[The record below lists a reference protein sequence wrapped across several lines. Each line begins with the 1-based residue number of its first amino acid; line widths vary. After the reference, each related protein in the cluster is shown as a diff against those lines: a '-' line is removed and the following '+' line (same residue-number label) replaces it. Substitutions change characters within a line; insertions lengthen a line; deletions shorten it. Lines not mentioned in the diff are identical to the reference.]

1 LSANLIVPKLSEAA
15 LTERFKMLRPRL
27 VVALVI
33 AATACS
39 GSSTTQTTIAEPE
52 STLGSGTSDTIS
64 STTVVTLSA
73 AEALDAAVHSLLDA
87 ASYAFAAS
95 IELKVQ
101 GTAIETEIEGWV
113 DGPDR
118 QLTLK
123 ADGSDVTTTVKDG
136 VAIVERDGETTEV
149 PLEEASDAPSLEIL
163 ASLRNPGFD
172 GDEITGSLNSSE
184 LKDAGFEVNGVANVV
199 VRLHEDGSLASYT
212 ISGGDGSW
220 TIATTFFDIGASFSA

>member
-1 LSANLIVPKLSEAA
+1 
-15 LTERFKMLRPRL
+15 MLRPRL
-27 VVALVI
+27 LVAVVMT
-33 AATACS
+33 ATACS
-39 GSSTTQTTIAEPE
+39 GSSIAQTAVVESE
-52 STLGSGTSDTIS
+52 STLASGTDSEVTSTSAANS
-64 STTVVTLSA
+64 STTVRTLSA

-87 ASYAFAAS
+87 ESYAFEAS
-95 IELKVQ
+95 IELDVQ

-123 ADGSDVTTTVKDG
+123 ADGNEVTTTVKDG

-163 ASLRNPGFD
+163 ASLHNPRFD

-184 LKDAGFEVNGVANVV
+184 LKDAGFEVDGVANVV
-199 VRLHEDGSLASYT
+199 VRLHEDGSLAGYT
-212 ISGGDGSW
+212 ISDNDGSW
-220 TIATTFFDIGASFSA
+220 TIATTFFDIGGSFSA

>member
-1 LSANLIVPKLSEAA
+1 
-15 LTERFKMLRPRL
+15 MLRPRL
-27 VVALVI
+27 VVALVM

-39 GSSTTQTTIAEPE
+39 GSSIAQTAVVESE
-52 STLGSGTSDTIS
+52 STLVSGTDSEVTSTSAANS
-64 STTVVTLSA
+64 STTVGSVSA
-73 AEALDAAVHSLLDA
+73 AEALDAAVNSLLDA
-87 ASYAFAAS
+87 ASYAFEAS
-95 IELKVQ
+95 IELDVQ
-101 GTAIETEIEGWV
+101 GTVIETEIEGWV

-123 ADGSDVTTTVKDG
+123 IDGNEVTTTVKDG
-136 VAIVERDGETTEV
+136 VAIVERGGETTEV

-163 ASLRNPGFD
+163 ASLRNPSFD

-184 LKDAGFEVNGVANVV
+184 LKDAGFEVNGAANVV
-199 VRLHEDGSLASYT
+199 VRLHEDGSLAGYT

>member
-1 LSANLIVPKLSEAA
+1 M
-15 LTERFKMLRPRL
+15 T
-27 VVALVI
+27 
-33 AATACS
+33 ATACS
-39 GSSTTQTTIAEPE
+39 GSSTAQTTVVEPE
-52 STLGSGTSDTIS
+52 STLVSGTDSAVTSTSNANS
-64 STTVVTLSA
+64 STTVGTLSA
-73 AEALDAAVHSLLDA
+73 AEALDAAVNSLLDA

-95 IELKVQ
+95 LQLNVQ

-184 LKDAGFEVNGVANVV
+184 LKDAGFEVDGAANVV
-199 VRLHEDGSLASYT
+199 VRLHEDGSLAGYT
-212 ISGGDGSW
+212 INDNDGLW
-220 TIATTFFDIGASFSA
+220 TIATTFFDIGGSFST

>member
-1 LSANLIVPKLSEAA
+1 MQ
-15 LTERFKMLRPRL
+15 MLRARL
-27 VVALVI
+27 VVALVMT
-33 AATACS
+33 ATACS
-39 GSSTTQTTIAEPE
+39 GASTAQTTIAETE

-95 IELKVQ
+95 IQLNVQ
-101 GTAIETEIEGWV
+101 GAAIETEIDGWV

-123 ADGSDVTTTVKDG
+123 ADGNEVTTTVKNG

-184 LKDAGFEVNGVANVV
+184 LKDAGFEVNGAANVV
-199 VRLHEDGSLASYT
+199 VRLNGDGSLAGYT
-212 ISGGDGSW
+212 ITGNSGSW
-220 TIATTFFDIGASFSA
+220 TIATTFFDIGGSFSA

>member
-1 LSANLIVPKLSEAA
+1 M
-15 LTERFKMLRPRL
+15 T
-27 VVALVI
+27 
-33 AATACS
+33 ATACS
-39 GSSTTQTTIAEPE
+39 GSSIAQTTIVEPE
-52 STLGSGTSDTIS
+52 STLVSGTDSEVTSTSAANS
-64 STTVVTLSA
+64 STTVGTLSA

-95 IELKVQ
+95 IQLNVQ

-123 ADGSDVTTTVKDG
+123 ADGNEVTTTVKDG

-199 VRLHEDGSLASYT
+199 VRLHEDGSLAGYT

-220 TIATTFFDIGASFSA
+220 TIATTFFDIGASFSG

>member
-1 LSANLIVPKLSEAA
+1 
-15 LTERFKMLRPRL
+15 MLRARL
-27 VVALVI
+27 LVAVLI
-33 AATACS
+33 TATACS
-39 GSSTTQTTIAEPE
+39 GSSTTQTTVVEPE
-52 STLGSGTSDTIS
+52 STLVAGTDSAVTSTSDANS

-73 AEALDAAVHSLLDA
+73 AETLDAAVNSLLDA
-87 ASYAFAAS
+87 ASYAFEAS
-95 IELKVQ
+95 IELDVQ
-101 GTAIETEIEGWV
+101 GTVVKTEIEGWV

-123 ADGSDVTTTVKDG
+123 AEGNEVTTTVKDG
-136 VAIVERDGETTEV
+136 VAIVEQGGETTEV

-163 ASLRNPGFD
+163 ASLRNPFFD

-199 VRLHEDGSLASYT
+199 VRLHEDGSLAGYT
-212 ISGGDGSW
+212 ISGGEGSW

>member
-1 LSANLIVPKLSEAA
+1 
-15 LTERFKMLRPRL
+15 MLRPRL
-27 VVALVI
+27 LVAVVMT
-33 AATACS
+33 ATACS
-39 GSSTTQTTIAEPE
+39 GSSIAQTTIVEPE
-52 STLGSGTSDTIS
+52 STLVSGTDSEVTSTSAANS
-64 STTVVTLSA
+64 STTVGTLSA

-87 ASYAFAAS
+87 SSYAFAAS
-95 IELKVQ
+95 IELNVQ
-101 GTAIETEIEGWV
+101 GTVIETEIEGWV

-123 ADGSDVTTTVKDG
+123 IDGNEVTTTVKDG

-163 ASLRNPGFD
+163 ASLRNPSFD

-184 LKDAGFEVNGVANVV
+184 LKDAGFEVNGAANVV
-199 VRLHEDGSLASYT
+199 VRLHEDGSLAGYT
-212 ISGGDGSW
+212 ISGGNGSW

>member
-1 LSANLIVPKLSEAA
+1 
-15 LTERFKMLRPRL
+15 MLRVRL
-27 VVALVI
+27 VVAVVMT
-33 AATACS
+33 ATACS
-39 GSSTTQTTIAEPE
+39 GSSTAQTTVVEPE
-52 STLGSGTSDTIS
+52 STLASGTDSEVTSTSAANS
-64 STTVVTLSA
+64 STTVGTLSA
-73 AEALDAAVHSLLDA
+73 AEALDAAVNSLLDA
-87 ASYAFAAS
+87 ASYAFEAS
-95 IELKVQ
+95 IQLNVQ
-101 GTAIETEIEGWV
+101 GTVIETEIDGWV

-123 ADGSDVTTTVKDG
+123 ADGNEVTTTVKDG

-199 VRLHEDGSLASYT
+199 VRLHEDGSLAGYT

>member
-1 LSANLIVPKLSEAA
+1 
-15 LTERFKMLRPRL
+15 MLRARI
-27 VVALVI
+27 VVAVVI
-33 AATACS
+33 TATACS
-39 GSSTTQTTIAEPE
+39 GSSTAQTTVVEAE
-52 STLGSGTSDTIS
+52 STLVSGTDSVVTSTSAAIS
-64 STTVVTLSA
+64 STTVGTLSA
-73 AEALDAAVHSLLDA
+73 ADALDAAVNSILNA
-87 ASYAFAAS
+87 ASYAFETS
-95 IELKVQ
+95 IQLNVQ
-101 GTAIETEIEGWV
+101 GTAIATEIEGWV

-123 ADGSDVTTTVKDG
+123 VDGNEVTTTVKDG

-184 LKDAGFEVNGVANVV
+184 LKDAGFEVNGAANVV
-199 VRLHEDGSLASYT
+199 VRLHEDGSLAGYT
-212 ISGGDGSW
+212 ITGGNGSW

>member
-1 LSANLIVPKLSEAA
+1 
-15 LTERFKMLRPRL
+15 M
-27 VVALVI
+27 
-33 AATACS
+33 
-39 GSSTTQTTIAEPE
+39 
-52 STLGSGTSDTIS
+52 
-64 STTVVTLSA
+64 SA
-73 AEALDAAVHSLLDA
+73 AEALDAAVNSLLDA

-95 IELKVQ
+95 VELNVQ

-123 ADGSDVTTTVKDG
+123 ADGNEVTTTVKDG

-172 GDEITGSLNSSE
+172 GVEITGSLNSSE
-184 LKDAGFEVNGVANVV
+184 LKDAGFEVNGAANVV
-199 VRLHEDGSLASYT
+199 VRLHEDG
-212 ISGGDGSW
+212 
-220 TIATTFFDIGASFSA
+220 